1 MPQDYISSEKTDII
15 LLTFS
20 MVVIPA
26 RKKTERDAKC
36 INNGQIDALNKGIQ
50 RSDTLAFLKGE

>member
-1 MPQDYISSEKTDII
+1 
-15 LLTFS
+15 

-26 RKKTERDAKC
+26 RTKTERDAKC